1 MRIKDVDNVR
11 AKHSKKTDKVKSS
24 PETNFS
30 NYLNK
35 LSNSEEASEASG
47 NVTPV
52 SEVSSILLAQEI
64 PQDSSAGSQNKNL
77 FTRGEALLDQLG
89 IIRDGL
95 LAGSLP
101 ADKLKELTKI
111 LNEEKTI
118 NSDPQLSEI
127 IDEIEL
133 RAEVELAKLLRK
145 D

>member
-11 AKHSKKTDKVKSS
+11 AKNSKKTDKAKSS

-30 NYLNK
+30 NYL
-35 LSNSEEASEASG
+35 SELPKPEEVSETSD
-47 NVTPV
+47 NVTSV
-52 SEVSSILLAQEI
+52 SEVSSILLVQEI
-64 PQDSSAGSQNKNL
+64 PQDSSAGNQNKNL

-101 ADKLKELTKI
+101 AGQLKELTKV

-118 NSDPQLSEI
+118 NSDPRLLEI

-133 RAEVELAKLLRK
+133 RAQVELAKFFRE

>member
-11 AKHSKKTDKVKSS
+11 AKHSKKNDKVKSN

-30 NYLNK
+30 KYLGELPK
-35 LSNSEEASEASG
+35 PEEVSETSD
-47 NVTPV
+47 NVTSV
-52 SEVSSILLAQEI
+52 SEVSSILLVQEI
-64 PQDSSAGSQNKNL
+64 PQDSSAGNQNKNL

>member
-11 AKHSKKTDKVKSS
+11 AKQSKKTDKVKSS

-30 NYLNK
+30 NYLSK
-35 LSNSEEASEASG
+35 LSNPEEVSG
-47 NVTPV
+47 TSDNVLPV

-64 PQDSSAGSQNKNL
+64 SQESLDSQNKNL
-77 FTRGEALLDQLG
+77 FTRGEVLLDQLG

>member
-11 AKHSKKTDKVKSS
+11 AKHSKKTDKVNSN

-30 NYLNK
+30 NYL
-35 LSNSEEASEASG
+35 SELPKPEEVSETSG
-47 NVTPV
+47 NVTSV

-64 PQDSSAGSQNKNL
+64 SEDSSEGSQNKNL
-77 FTRGEALLDQLG
+77 FTRAEVLLDQLD

-101 ADKLKELTKI
+101 ADKLKELTKA

-118 NSDPQLSEI
+118 NSNPQLSEI

-133 RAEVELAKLLRK
+133 RAQVELAKLLRE